1 MSSEMFGE
9 IAGSEQFMEE
19 FMTSIGSSL
28 LSSTWSFLLSLVAYI
43 FMAVGMYTIA
53 NRRGIKHAWLA
64 WIPFGS
70 TWLLGCIS
78 DQYRYVAMGQEKS
91 KRKVLLGLE
100 IAVSIAGT
108 AVIVLIVAALVKMF
122 GFVDMQTGE
131 LINGSVNEAMLMS
144 EVMPPLMIALL
155 LGFVMMGIS
164 IAYAVLYYW
173 ALHDLFKSCAP
184 ENATMFLVLGI
195 FLGEILMSLFVFAG
209 RKKDLGMLPRQDQVM
224 YAQPVFQPQQPPVYQ
239 PPQPP
244 VYQPPQPP
252 VEPWEQNQE

>member
-64 WIPFGS
+64 WIPLGS

-91 KRKVLLGLE
+91 KRKSMLTLEIITSVIGTVTVAILFYAVFSMVGGMATGGEAAAESAAMEALGILGL
-100 IAVSIAGT
+100 
-108 AVIVLIVAALVKMF
+108 
-122 GFVDMQTGE
+122 
-131 LINGSVNEAMLMS
+131 
-144 EVMPPLMIALL
+144 ALL
-155 LGFVMMGIS
+155 LCFAMLGVA
-164 IAYAVLYYW
+164 IAYTVLYYM

-195 FLGEILMSLFVFAG
+195 FLGNILMSIFVFAS
-209 RKKDLGMLPRQDQVM
+209 RKKDLGMPPRQDQVM